1 MRDFSY
7 LDRNFKEIRGRIEE
21 AARQAGTDPAGI
33 RLVGVTKTVDVD
45 TINYAIENLALTEIG
60 ENRVQSLLEKYDSIR
75 CRDRIKI
82 NFIGSLQTNK
92 VKYII
97 DKVDLI
103 QSLDS
108 LKLACEI
115 DRQAEKHGRIMD
127 VLIEVNSGREPNKGG
142 IMPESAEEF
151 TDEVLKLKNIRL
163 CGLMTIGPVC
173 EELSDL
179 KKFFVET
186 YRTFIDIS
194 AKKLHNIDRPIMSM
208 GMSRGFE
215 YAIESGSNMVRI
227 GSALFR
233 E

>member
-7 LDRNFKEIRGRIEE
+7 LDRNFREIRDRIGK
-21 AARQAGTDPAGI
+21 AAGQSGTDPDGI

-45 TINYAIENLALTEIG
+45 TINYAVEHLGLTEIG
-60 ENRVQSLLEKYDSIR
+60 ENRVQSLLEKYDRIKDR
-75 CRDRIKI
+75 ERIKI
-82 NFIGSLQTNK
+82 HFIGSLQTNK

-142 IMPESAEEF
+142 IMPESVEEF
-151 TDEVLKLKNIRL
+151 TDEVLKFKNIRL

-194 AKKLHNIDRPIMSM
+194 TKKIHNIDRPIMSM